1 MTKKGIDISYCQ
13 TSIDWDNISVDY
25 VIARAGYGRLTSQK
39 DNMFDKHYASAKAKG
54 IPVGAYWYSYAMTED
69 EARAEANACIEVLK
83 GKQLEYPIYYD
94 VEEQKQYALG
104 KAKVSAIIKAFCSE
118 LEKAGYFV
126 GVYTNTSWYNTVI
139 DDSIKTRYSIW
150 IAHWDVSKPG
160 IDGAYAVWQYKV
172 GPLAGVKGDVDQDYC
187 YVDFEKIIKERGF
200 NGYGKQP
207 ESTPEGLF
215 NNISNISDIRLNTI
229 HVVTIIDGERYEGD
243 LVRK

>member
-1 MTKKGIDISYCQ
+1 MNKGIDISYCQ
-13 TSIDWDNISVDY
+13 TNIDWNTISVDF
-25 VIARAGYGRLTSQK
+25 VIARAGYGRLTTQK
-39 DNMFDKHYASAKAKG
+39 DNMFDKHYANAKAKG

-69 EARAEANACIEVLK
+69 EACAEAKACIEVLK
-83 GKQLEYPIYYD
+83 GKQFEYPIYYD

-126 GVYTNTSWYNTVI
+126 GIYTNTSWYNTVI

-172 GPLAGVKGDVDQDYC
+172 GPLAGIKGDVDQDYC
-187 YVDFEKIIKERGF
+187 YVDFPKIIKEKGF
-200 NGYGKQP
+200 NGFTT
-207 ESTPEGLF
+207 ESTPEELF
-215 NNISNISDIRLNTI
+215 NNNKNSI
-229 HVVTIIDGERYEGD
+229 HVVTIIDGKRYEGD
-243 LVRK
+243 LVEK